1 MKIAILFSGRINRYQ
16 EHYENI
22 LTNIVQNNDAD
33 FFLSHSPE
41 CEEDI
46 EKFCTIYRPKTVNN
60 DPIHYGQWAEKP
72 TTTNSSVSESA
83 LPIQGNECR
92 KRTEPLCGSTRF
104 TTEGDLRSPEK
115 FDKGENATELL
126 TSKGALH
133 PEKLGDLSSY
143 TCHPQS
149 NSHNVMC
156 MWVNRQ
162 RVFQDMRD
170 YMIKNNVWYDLV
182 VCTRLDTW
190 CYEALN
196 LSKYDNLS
204 DTEIYVPNGCDW
216 GGLNDQLAFGNYY
229 AMEKYM
235 MLYSNM
241 RTILDI
247 LMTSIGYYGPE
258 PILKVN
264 IELNELTVHRFP
276 LYYKLINGKMYHHP

>member
-1 MKIAILFSGRINRYQ
+1 MKIAVLFSGRINRYQ

-41 CEEDI
+41 CKEDI

-60 DPIHYGQWAEKP
+60 DPIHYG
-72 TTTNSSVSESA
+72 
-83 LPIQGNECR
+83 
-92 KRTEPLCGSTRF
+92 
-104 TTEGDLRSPEK
+104 
-115 FDKGENATELL
+115 
-126 TSKGALH
+126 
-133 PEKLGDLSSY
+133 DLSDY

-162 RVFQDMRD
+162 RVFQDMRE

-182 VCTRLDTW
+182 ISTRLDTW

-204 DTEIYVPNGCDW
+204 DSEIYVPNGCDW
-216 GGLNDQLAFGNYY
+216 GGLNDQLAIGNYY

-235 MLYSNM
+235 LLYSNI
-241 RTILDI
+241 RPILDI
-247 LMTSIGYYGPE
+247 LMNRIGYYGPE

-264 IELNELTVHRFP
+264 TEMNELTVHRFP

>member
-1 MKIAILFSGRINRYQ
+1 MKIAVLFSGRINRFQ
-16 EHYENI
+16 EHYDNI
-22 LTNIVQNNDAD
+22 MTNIVQNNDAD

-41 CEEDI
+41 CDEDI
-46 EKFCTIYRPKTVNN
+46 HKFCTIYHPKTVNN
-60 DPIHYGQWAEKP
+60 NTITYM
-72 TTTNSSVSESA
+72 
-83 LPIQGNECR
+83 
-92 KRTEPLCGSTRF
+92 
-104 TTEGDLRSPEK
+104 
-115 FDKGENATELL
+115 
-126 TSKGALH
+126 
-133 PEKLGDLSSY
+133 DLSSY

-170 YMIKNNVWYDLV
+170 YMVKNNIWYDIIIS
-182 VCTRLDTW
+182 TRLDTW
-190 CYEALN
+190 CYETLN

-204 DTEIYVPNGCDW
+204 DTDIYIPNGCDW

-241 RTILDI
+241 NPILDI
-247 LMTSIGYYGPE
+247 LMNSIGYYGPE

-264 IELNELTVHRFP
+264 IELNNLIVHRFP
-276 LYYKLINGKMYHHP
+276 LNYKLINGKMYHKP

>member
-1 MKIAILFSGRINRYQ
+1 MKIAVLFSGRINRFQ
-16 EHYENI
+16 EHYDNI
-22 LTNIVQNNDAD
+22 MTNIVQNNDAD

-41 CEEDI
+41 CDEDI

-60 DPIHYGQWAEKP
+60 DPIHYGD
-72 TTTNSSVSESA
+72 
-83 LPIQGNECR
+83 I
-92 KRTEPLCGSTRF
+92 
-104 TTEGDLRSPEK
+104 
-115 FDKGENATELL
+115 
-126 TSKGALH
+126 
-133 PEKLGDLSSY
+133 SSY

-149 NSHNVMC
+149 NSHNMMC

-182 VCTRLDTW
+182 ICTRLDTW

-196 LSKYDNLS
+196 VSKYDNLS
-204 DTEIYVPNGCDW
+204 DTEIFVPNGCDW

-241 RTILDI
+241 YPILDI
-247 LMTSIGYYGPE
+247 LMKNIGYYGPE
-258 PILKVN
+258 PILKAN
-264 IELNELTVHRFP
+264 IELNELIVHRFH
-276 LYYKLINGKMYHHP
+276 LHYKLINGKMYHQP

>member
-60 DPIHYGQWAEKP
+60 DPIHYGQWGEKP
-72 TTTNSSVSESA
+72 TTTNS
-83 LPIQGNECR
+83 
-92 KRTEPLCGSTRF
+92 
-104 TTEGDLRSPEK
+104 EGDRRSPEE
-115 FDKGENATELL
+115 FGKGGFQPPSLL
-126 TSKGALH
+126 TSKVAKP
-133 PEKLGDLSSY
+133 PEKFGDLSSY

-196 LSKYDNLS
+196 VSKYDNLS

-216 GGLNDQLAFGNYY
+216 GGLNDQFAFGNYY

-241 RTILDI
+241 RPILDI

>member
-1 MKIAILFSGRINRYQ
+1 MKIAVLFSGRINRYQ
-16 EHYENI
+16 EHYETI

-41 CEEDI
+41 CDEDI
-46 EKFCTIYRPKTVNN
+46 EKFCTIYHPKTVNN
-60 DPIHYGQWAEKP
+60 DPIHYG
-72 TTTNSSVSESA
+72 
-83 LPIQGNECR
+83 
-92 KRTEPLCGSTRF
+92 
-104 TTEGDLRSPEK
+104 
-115 FDKGENATELL
+115 
-126 TSKGALH
+126 
-133 PEKLGDLSSY
+133 DLSAY

-162 RVFQDMRD
+162 RVFQEMRD
-170 YMIKNNVWYDLV
+170 YMIKNNIWYDLV
-182 VCTRLDTW
+182 ICTRLDTW
-190 CYEALN
+190 CYETLN
-196 LSKYDNLS
+196 VSKYDNLS

-216 GGLNDQLAFGNYY
+216 GGLNDQFAFGNYY

-241 RTILDI
+241 RPILDI

-264 IELNELTVHRFP
+264 TELNELTVHRFP